1 MDGVGVSKG
10 TRRGGKKTGDNGR
23 GDPLTRNKL
32 RKDTKGSTAVKSRRI
47 AAKLRHHQGETAK
60 ASEKSSKRAASRRH
74 QPQGEKREGS
84 EMSDQV
90 TTLQQD
96 QKENTNTSEERRRRA
111 ATPEQQ
117 STNSSRHS
125 YVGRPNTV
133 DPIEAATT
141 LGLSWQEWFR
151 ETGFLFVPEL
161 QEGHR
166 SFELEGGE
174 HDMLGSY
181 SLVAGEFDGYPG
193 QDIGVA
199 APRALNSL
207 GKVEFEPVV

>member
-1 MDGVGVSKG
+1 MDPV
-10 TRRGGKKTGDNGR
+10 
-23 GDPLTRNKL
+23 
-32 RKDTKGSTAVKSRRI
+32 
-47 AAKLRHHQGETAK
+47 
-60 ASEKSSKRAASRRH
+60 
-74 QPQGEKREGS
+74 
-84 EMSDQV
+84 
-90 TTLQQD
+90 
-96 QKENTNTSEERRRRA
+96 
-111 ATPEQQ
+111 
-117 STNSSRHS
+117 
-125 YVGRPNTV
+125 
-133 DPIEAATT
+133 EAATT

-174 HDMLGSY
+174 HDMLGTY

>member
-1 MDGVGVSKG
+1 MDGVGVSKA
-10 TRRGGKKTGDNGR
+10 TRQGVKKTGGNGR
-23 GDPLTRNKL
+23 GDPVTRSEL
-32 RKDTKGSTAVKSRRI
+32 RKETKGSAVMRTRRV
-47 AAKLRHHQGETAK
+47 AAPLRHYQGETAK
-60 ASEKSSKRAASRRH
+60 RPEKSSKRAASLHH
-74 QPQGEKREGS
+74 QPQGEKRDGS
-84 EMSDQV
+84 ERSDEV

-96 QKENTNTSEERRRRA
+96 QRENTNTFEERRKRE
-111 ATPEQQ
+111 ATPGQQ
-117 STNSSRHS
+117 HTNSSRHS

-133 DPIEAATT
+133 DPVQAATT

-181 SLVAGEFDGYPG
+181 SLVAGEFDGNPG